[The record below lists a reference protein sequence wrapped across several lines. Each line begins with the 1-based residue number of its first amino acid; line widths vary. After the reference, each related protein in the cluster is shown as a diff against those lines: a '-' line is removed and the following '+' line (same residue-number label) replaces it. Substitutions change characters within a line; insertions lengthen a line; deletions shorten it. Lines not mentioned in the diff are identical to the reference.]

1 MQVKYNLY
9 LLLKSIILS
18 IVISLN
24 IVKELTKF
32 RLTLSVVFSSF
43 ISYFLG
49 VEVIDYIQVSLLLIG
64 GILIVGSSN
73 IFNQIIE
80 KDLDKLMA
88 RTKNRPL
95 PKKEISQRLALFIAV
110 ICSLLGI
117 FLMYLINVKVAILA
131 SISLFLYTAVYTPMK
146 LISPLSVFIGAIPG
160 AFPFMIGWVAA
171 TNNIGIEAVTL
182 FLMQFFWQF
191 PHFWSIG
198 WSQNRDYQKAGFKM
212 LPTGKK
218 DNSTSAQILFYSFW
232 AVIIS
237 IIPFFGFTGELKLSP
252 IGLIVVLLLG
262 IFLIYKS
269 YKLFIDGKNKNARK
283 LMVTS
288 VIYLTFVQL
297 TFLFDKILN
306 L

>member
-1 MQVKYNLY
+1 MH
-9 LLLKSIILS
+9 LKLIALNKG
-18 IVISLN
+18 ISLN

-49 VEVIDYIQVSLLLIG
+49 AEVIDYIQLSLLLIG

-80 KDLDKLMA
+80 KDLDKLMT

-95 PKKEISQRLALFIAV
+95 PKKEISQSLAVLIAV
-110 ICSLLGI
+110 TCSLLGI
-117 FLMYLINVKVAILA
+117 FLMYFINVKVAILA
-131 SISLFLYTAVYTPMK
+131 SISLFLYTAIYTPMK
-146 LISPLSVFIGAIPG
+146 LISPLSVFVGAIPG

-237 IIPFFGFTGELKLSP
+237 VIPFFGFTGELKLSS

-262 IFLIYKS
+262 FFLIYKC
-269 YKLFIDGKNKNARK
+269 YNLFVDGKNENARK

>member
-1 MQVKYNLY
+1 MH
-9 LLLKSIILS
+9 LKSVALGKS
-18 IVISLN
+18 VSLN

-49 VEVIDYIQVSLLLIG
+49 ADVIDYIQLSLLLIG
-64 GILIVGSSN
+64 GVLIVGSSN

-95 PKKEISQRLALFIAV
+95 PKKEISQSLALFIAI

-117 FLMYLINVKVAILA
+117 FLMYLINIKVAILA
-131 SISLFLYTAVYTPMK
+131 SISLFLYVAVYTPMK
-146 LISPLSVFIGAIPG
+146 LVSPFSVFIGAIPG

-171 TNNIGIEAVTL
+171 TNSIGIEAITL

-198 WSQNRDYQKAGFKM
+198 WSQNKDYEKAGFKM
-212 LPTGKK
+212 LPTLKK
-218 DNSTSAQILFYSFW
+218 DNSTSAQILFYSLW
-232 AVIIS
+232 AVILS
-237 IIPFFGFTGELKLSP
+237 IIPFFGFTGKLKLSL
-252 IGLIVVLLLG
+252 IGLIAVSMLG
-262 IFLIYKS
+262 FFLIYKS
-269 YKLFIDGKNKNARK
+269 YNLFINGNNENARK

-306 L
+306 S

>member
-1 MQVKYNLY
+1 M
-9 LLLKSIILS
+9 LLKSIKLS
-18 IVISLN
+18 KVISLN
-24 IVKELTKF
+24 IIKEITKF

-49 VEVIDYIQVSLLLIG
+49 VEVIDYIQLSLLLIG

-95 PKKEISQRLALFIAV
+95 PKKEISQSLALFIAV

-171 TNNIGIEAVTL
+171 TNTIGIEAVTL

-237 IIPFFGFTGELKLSP
+237 IVPFFGFTGELKLSP
-252 IGLIVVLLLG
+252 TGLIVVVLLG

-269 YKLFIDGKNKNARK
+269 YKLFVDGKNKNARK

>member
-1 MQVKYNLY
+1 MSL
-9 LLLKSIILS
+9 
-18 IVISLN
+18 SLN

-49 VEVIDYIQVSLLLIG
+49 AEIMDYIQLSLLLIG

-95 PKKEISQRLALFIAV
+95 PKKEISQSLALFIAV
-110 ICSLLGI
+110 ICSVTGI
-117 FLMYLINVKVAILA
+117 FLMYMINITVAILA
-131 SISLFLYTAVYTPMK
+131 SISLFLYVAVYTPMK
-146 LISPLSVFIGAIPG
+146 LISPISVFIGAISG

-171 TNNIGIEAVTL
+171 TNSIGIEAITL

-198 WSQNRDYQKAGFKM
+198 WSQNKDYEKAGFKM
-212 LPTGKK
+212 LPTLKK

-232 AVIIS
+232 AVILS
-237 IIPFFGFTGELKLSP
+237 VIPFFGFTGKLKLSL
-252 IGLIVVLLLG
+252 IGLIIVSMLG
-262 IFLIYKS
+262 FFLIYKS
-269 YKLFIDGKNKNARK
+269 YTLFIDGKNENARK